1 MRLSNF
7 RVASESCN
15 WWALMGNADDSRC
28 VFPLTNLQIG
38 DLQSYLSDLSLFLAP
53 ESKKF
58 YILVDNRPWLREFG
72 SRPARLWQL
81 MVTKSRLSPFAN
93 RKVRRDRNS
102 ERVAYQRPKI
112 TKPKKFLR
120 WFPLINAVTLSR
132 KKLLL
137 PMPPVKNLRKSFVL
151 NNELHRILYG
161 FIVFEV
167 SWNNVRGIN
176 YLNELQ
182 TDTSLAIEAKY
193 MQRWEFDC
201 ISQAAASIS
210 SWFPGSPADGKL
222 LKNYLESATGEIFYD
237 ALDDFHVEDNY
248 LNSIPIMEDE
258 ILSYRNLYMNNDFLE
273 CTDGELNLHSTTAED
288 STNTLQ
294 TPPPTGPNKRRKVT
308 KFTGPKNEDDTYL
321 EERTNRIIDLP
332 SVPKIPDANCQDVVE
347 ATQYKDVLILFRF
360 NDRDLPF
367 KLRQVIM
374 ADLRLL
380 TLLEAGLPSW
390 VIFLQSYPVF
400 CHLYRPWM
408 CPLARALYVL
418 VSVITVLIGFYDLY
432 KNVPLLKA
440 AASRLCGPLF
450 DWIETWEMVSRIKYL
465 GTMLFLHNFEKA
477 LTWFLTISR
486 TTRSFLSIMAQPLAS
501 PVMELLG
508 FLLPVGSTFI
518 EVVGNFFSVIWD
530 VLEFCCTMVVDSI
543 ELLLL
548 PIWFI
553 FSTLWSCVTMILLP
567 ILWIIS
573 EILYTPIR
581 ALLSLA
587 SLITYICAGIYD
599 MFGDIQ
605 LFLSSVF
612 QVASVSEV
620 AVATSEVSVWR
631 TLWND
636 LFSQVFRAVRSILNG
651 FVAFFTACNR
661 HRLSIYNHVQD
672 CFERLSRRMR
682 GSEQEASSSRHLY
695 MPHRLTSIYGQS
707 MEKRK
712 VHTD

>member
-1 MRLSNF
+1 
-7 RVASESCN
+7 
-15 WWALMGNADDSRC
+15 
-28 VFPLTNLQIG
+28 
-38 DLQSYLSDLSLFLAP
+38 
-53 ESKKF
+53 
-58 YILVDNRPWLREFG
+58 
-72 SRPARLWQL
+72 
-81 MVTKSRLSPFAN
+81 
-93 RKVRRDRNS
+93 
-102 ERVAYQRPKI
+102 
-112 TKPKKFLR
+112 
-120 WFPLINAVTLSR
+120 
-132 KKLLL
+132 
-137 PMPPVKNLRKSFVL
+137 
-151 NNELHRILYG
+151 
-161 FIVFEV
+161 
-167 SWNNVRGIN
+167 
-176 YLNELQ
+176 
-182 TDTSLAIEAKY
+182 
-193 MQRWEFDC
+193 
-201 ISQAAASIS
+201 
-210 SWFPGSPADGKL
+210 
-222 LKNYLESATGEIFYD
+222 
-237 ALDDFHVEDNY
+237 
-248 LNSIPIMEDE
+248 MEDE
-258 ILSYRNLYMNNDFLE
+258 ILSYKNLYMNNDFLE

-288 STNTLQ
+288 SMNTLQ

-374 ADLRLL
+374 SDLRLL

-530 VLEFCCTMVVDSI
+530 VVEFCCTMVVDSI

-553 FSTLWSCVTMILLP
+553 FSTLWSCGKFIM
-567 ILWIIS
+567 
-573 EILYTPIR
+573 
-581 ALLSLA
+581 
-587 SLITYICAGIYD
+587 
-599 MFGDIQ
+599 
-605 LFLSSVF
+605 LFLF
-612 QVASVSEV
+612 
-620 AVATSEVSVWR
+620 
-631 TLWND
+631 
-636 LFSQVFRAVRSILNG
+636 ILDP
-651 FVAFFTACNR
+651 
-661 HRLSIYNHVQD
+661 LQ
-672 CFERLSRRMR
+672 
-682 GSEQEASSSRHLY
+682 
-695 MPHRLTSIYGQS
+695 
-707 MEKRK
+707 
-712 VHTD
+712 

>member
-1 MRLSNF
+1 AVF
-7 RVASESCN
+7 
-15 WWALMGNADDSRC
+15 MGNTDEARC

-38 DLQSYLSDLSLFLAP
+38 DLQAYLSDLSLFLAA

-58 YILVDNRPWLREFG
+58 YVLVDNRPWLREFG

-93 RKVRRDRNS
+93 RKARKDRNS
-102 ERVAYQRPKI
+102 ERVAYQRPKK

-120 WFPLINAVTLSR
+120 WFPLINAVTLSQ

-137 PMPPVKNLRKSFVL
+137 PMPPVKNLGKSFVL
-151 NNELHRILYG
+151 NNELHRTLYG

-201 ISQAAASIS
+201 ISQAAGSIS
-210 SWFPGSPADGKL
+210 SWFTGSASDGQL
-222 LKNYLESATGEIFYD
+222 LKTYLESVTGEIFYD
-237 ALDDFHVEDNY
+237 AEEDVPDVEDNY
-248 LNSIPIMEDE
+248 EDE
-258 ILSYRNLYMNNDFLE
+258 IISYKNSYINND
-273 CTDGELNLHSTTAED
+273 STTAVD
-288 STNTLQ
+288 STNSLQ

-308 KFTGPKNEDDTYL
+308 QFIDPMNEDDTL
-321 EERTNRIIDLP
+321 REEMENRNSDLL
-332 SVPKIPDANCQDVVE
+332 SVSEAYDSDCQDVE

-360 NDRDLPF
+360 DDRDLPF
-367 KLRQVIM
+367 KLKEIIM
-374 ADLRLL
+374 SDLRLL

-400 CHLYRPWM
+400 CNIYRPWM
-408 CPLARALYVL
+408 CPFARALYVL

-440 AASRLCGPLF
+440 AASRLCGPFF

-477 LTWFLTISR
+477 IKWFLTISR

-508 FLLPVGSTFI
+508 FLLPVCSTFI
-518 EVVGNFFSVIWD
+518 EVFGNFFSVIWD
-530 VLEFCCTMVVDSI
+530 VVEFCCGLVVDII
-543 ELLLL
+543 EFLLWPL
-548 PIWFI
+548 WFI
-553 FSTLWSCVTMILLP
+553 SSTLWSCVTMIVLP
-567 ILWIIS
+567 VLWIIS
-573 EILYTPIR
+573 EVLYAPIR
-581 ALLSLA
+581 AVLSLA
-587 SLITYICAGIYD
+587 SLVVYICSGIYEL
-599 MFGDIQ
+599 FRDIQ
-605 LFLSSVF
+605 QIISSVF
-612 QVASVSEV
+612 QVASVSEATVV
-620 AVATSEVSVWR
+620 ASEVSMWR
-631 TLWND
+631 MLWDD
-636 LFSQVFRAVRSILNG
+636 LFSQVFRALRSILNG

-661 HRLSIYNHVQD
+661 HRLSIYNHLQE
-672 CFERLSRRMR
+672 CFERLTGPIR
-682 GSEQEASSSRHLY
+682 GSEQEASSRRRVS
-695 MPHRLTSIYGQS
+695 MSQRLNRMYGKS
-707 MEKRK
+707 MERRK
-712 VHTD
+712 VHMD

>member
-1 MRLSNF
+1 
-7 RVASESCN
+7 
-15 WWALMGNADDSRC
+15 MGNADDARS

-53 ESKKF
+53 ESKRF

-81 MVTKSRLSPFAN
+81 MVTKSRLSPFAI
-93 RKVRRDRNS
+93 RKVRKDRNS
-102 ERVAYQRPKI
+102 ERAAYQRPKI

-151 NNELHRILYG
+151 NNELHRTLYG
-161 FIVFEV
+161 FIVFGV
-167 SWNNVRGIN
+167 SWDNVRGIN

-182 TDTSLAIEAKY
+182 TDTSLAIESKY
-193 MQRWEFDC
+193 MQRWEFDS
-201 ISQAAASIS
+201 ISQAAASMS
-210 SWFPGSPADGKL
+210 TWFLGSPTDGKL
-222 LKNYLESATGEIFYD
+222 LKNYLESVTGEVFYD
-237 ALDDFHVEDNY
+237 ALDDFHDVEDSY
-248 LNSIPIMEDE
+248 LNSIPIMEDG
-258 ILSYRNLYMNNDFLE
+258 IISYKNLYMNNDFLE
-273 CTDGELNLHSTTAED
+273 CPDGELDLDSTTAED
-288 STNTLQ
+288 SKNTLQ

-308 KFTGPKNEDDTYL
+308 KFIVSKNEDDTYL
-321 EERTNRIIDLP
+321 EERKNRVIDLA
-332 SVPKIPDANCQDVVE
+332 SVPESHDTNCLDVVE

-374 ADLRLL
+374 PDLRLL

-477 LTWFLTISR
+477 VTWFLTISR
-486 TTRSFLSIMAQPLAS
+486 TTRSFISIMAQPLAG
-501 PVMELLG
+501 PVMELIG

-530 VLEFCCTMVVDSI
+530 VIEFCCTMVVDSI
-543 ELLLL
+543 ELLLM
-548 PIWFI
+548 PVWFI
-553 FSTLWSCVTMILLP
+553 FSTVWSCVTMVLLP

-573 EILYTPIR
+573 EILYAPIR
-581 ALLSLA
+581 AVLSLA
-587 SLITYICAGIYD
+587 SFITYICTGIYD

-612 QVASVSEV
+612 QVASVSE
-620 AVATSEVSVWR
+620 ATVSASEVSVWR

-661 HRLSIYNHVQD
+661 HRLSIYNHVHE
-672 CFERLSRRMR
+672 CFERLSGRMR
-682 GSEQEASSSRHLY
+682 QEASSTRHIY
-695 MPHRLTSIYGQS
+695 MPHRLTSIYEQS
-707 MEKRK
+707 VEKRK
-712 VHTD
+712 AHTD

>member
-1 MRLSNF
+1 MSF
-7 RVASESCN
+7 
-15 WWALMGNADDSRC
+15 GSRFQWLVHSIFVQC
-28 VFPLTNLQIG
+28 STVFHQFS
-38 DLQSYLSDLSLFLAP
+38 DLQSYLSDLNLFVAH

-58 YILVDNRPWLREFG
+58 LILVDNRPWLREFG

-102 ERVAYQRPKI
+102 KRVAYQRPKI
-112 TKPKKFLR
+112 TKKKKCL
-120 WFPLINAVTLSR
+120 WFSLINAVTLSH
-132 KKLLL
+132 KKLLLL
-137 PMPPVKNLRKSFVL
+137 PMPPVENLRKSFIL
-151 NNELHRILYG
+151 NNELHCTLYG

-167 SWNNVRGIN
+167 SWSNVRGIN

-182 TDTSLAIEAKY
+182 TDTSLAVESKY

-201 ISQAAASIS
+201 ISHAAGSVS
-210 SWFPGSPADGKL
+210 SWFLGSPSDEQL
-222 LKNYLESATGEIFYD
+222 LKSYLESVTGEIFYD
-237 ALDDFHVEDNY
+237 AVDEFDDIEDNF
-248 LNSIPIMEDE
+248 LNNSIPIMEDE
-258 ILSYRNLYMNNDFLE
+258 IISYKNFCINDDLLE
-273 CTDGELNLHSTTAED
+273 CTDGELNLHSTTVED
-288 STNTLQ
+288 SANTLQ

-308 KFTGPKNEDDTYL
+308 RFIGSDNEDDTNL
-321 EERTNRIIDLP
+321 DEMETRTSGFP
-332 SVPKIPDANCQDVVE
+332 SVSEIYDANCQDVVE

-367 KLRQVIM
+367 KLKQVIM
-374 ADLRLL
+374 SDLRLL

-400 CHLYRPWM
+400 CHVYRPWM
-408 CPLARALYVL
+408 CPFARALYVL

-450 DWIETWEMVSRIKYL
+450 DWIEHWEMVSRIKYL
-465 GTMLFLHNFEKA
+465 GTMLFLHNFEKS

-486 TTRSFLSIMAQPLAS
+486 TARSFLAILAQPLAS
-501 PVMELLG
+501 PVVELLG
-508 FLLPVGSTFI
+508 FVLPICNTCI

-530 VLEFCCTMVVDSI
+530 VIDFCGDMVVDSV

-567 ILWIIS
+567 ALRIIS
-573 EILYTPIR
+573 EILHVPIR
-581 ALLSLA
+581 TILSLA
-587 SLITYICAGIYD
+587 SFVTYICTGIYE
-599 MFGDIQ
+599 MFGDVQ
-605 LFLSSVF
+605 QVLCSVF

-620 AVATSEVSVWR
+620 TVATSEVSIWR

-636 LFSQVFRAVRSILNG
+636 LFSQVFRALRSILNG

-661 HRLSIYNHVQD
+661 HRLSIYNYVQE
-672 CFERLSRRMR
+672 CFERLCGRMR
-682 GSEQEASSSRHLY
+682 GSEQEASSSRRMY
-695 MPHRLTSIYGQS
+695 KPQRLSRVYGQS
-707 MEKRK
+707 LENRK

>member
-1 MRLSNF
+1 
-7 RVASESCN
+7 
-15 WWALMGNADDSRC
+15 MGNADDTRC

-112 TKPKKFLR
+112 TKPKKSLR

-151 NNELHRILYG
+151 NNELHGILYG

-201 ISQAAASIS
+201 ISQAAASIP
-210 SWFPGSPADGKL
+210 SWFLGSPADGQL

-237 ALDDFHVEDNY
+237 ALDDFHDVEDSY

-258 ILSYRNLYMNNDFLE
+258 IISYKNLYMNNDFLE
-273 CTDGELNLHSTTAED
+273 CTDGEQNLHSTTAED

-308 KFTGPKNEDDTYL
+308 KFIGPNNEDDTYL
-321 EERTNRIIDLP
+321 EERKNRIIDLP
-332 SVPKIPDANCQDVVE
+332 SVPEIHDTNCQDVVE

-367 KLRQVIM
+367 KLKQVIM
-374 ADLRLL
+374 SDLRLL

-408 CPLARALYVL
+408 CPFARALYVL

-486 TTRSFLSIMAQPLAS
+486 TTRSFLSILAQPLAS

-518 EVVGNFFSVIWD
+518 EFVGNFFSVIWD
-530 VLEFCCTMVVDSI
+530 VIEFCCTMVVDSI

-553 FSTLWSCVTMILLP
+553 VSTLWRCVTMILLP

-573 EILYTPIR
+573 EILYAPIR
-581 ALLSLA
+581 AVLSLA
-587 SLITYICAGIYD
+587 SFVTYICTGIYD
-599 MFGDIQ
+599 MFGGIQ
-605 LFLSSVF
+605 IFLSSVF

-620 AVATSEVSVWR
+620 AVATSEVSVLR

-661 HRLSIYNHVQD
+661 HRLSIYNHVQE
-672 CFERLSRRMR
+672 CFERLSGRMR
-682 GSEQEASSSRHLY
+682 GSEQEASSSKHVY

-712 VHTD
+712 DHTD